1 MCYAATG
8 FYATSGT
15 DVACAATGYCAVS
28 STDTGLCCYQ
38 YAVLPAYE
46 IAMRCPVLTQYMVL
60 RPDYAM
66 SGTGMSYGIAAL
78 LCVPC
83 DAWYQ
88 HSVCCC
94 PRACD
99 AISSTDSAYGSTR
112 VRFDT
117 KPDSAFDASYEY
129 AMQCLEVR
137 QCMSLRWPGLI
148 AMDLDNAD
156 AGVDAACCGGCDAC
170 CCCDGDVAG
179 VGDAGVGGDDDDV
192 DDDDKDQDD
201 DKDEMKQGEEG
212 ADAYDG

>member
-1 MCYAATG
+1 MLL
-8 FYATSGT
+8 SGQLSLLRFT
-15 DVACAATGYCAVS
+15 LRAS
-28 STDTGLCCYQ
+28 Q

-137 QCMSLRWPGLI
+137 QCMVLQLFFFIVLMVYKVPQMARS
-148 AMDLDNAD
+148 D
-156 AGVDAACCGGCDAC
+156 
-170 CCCDGDVAG
+170 CDGP
-179 VGDAGVGGDDDDV
+179 
-192 DDDDKDQDD
+192 
-201 DKDEMKQGEEG
+201 
-212 ADAYDG
+212 